1 MKFIFEKLLTM
12 KKKSFL
18 PSLLALGALLLI
30 VFAPSLSPA
39 QPVSRETARR
49 AAYPTTG
56 QGSYTYTHSTYGEQ
70 SVNFGETTYDWDNMP
85 NAISGNSS
93 QTSID
98 AVATLIYHCG
108 VAVDM
113 NYGTGGSGASSTLV
127 PAALIDYFR
136 YAPSASYVSRDAFDD
151 AHWIAFLKTELDDSR
166 PLYYSGSNA
175 NSGHASA
182 WRHAFCCSQRIP
194 VATFFLCQ

>member
-1 MKFIFEKLLTM
+1 M

-108 VAVDM
+108 VAVNM
-113 NYGTGGSGASSTLV
+113 NYGTDGSGASSTLV

-151 AHWIAFLKTELDDSR
+151 APLDR
-166 PLYYSGSNA
+166 FPENGA
-175 NSGHASA
+175 
-182 WRHAFCCSQRIP
+182 
-194 VATFFLCQ
+194 